1 MLRLKILEVVLGKG
15 LIDQKR
21 SSSVVG
27 FLYILVIAEDMVN
40 GGRDL
45 ENEILESFFEKLSND
60 DSIPDDLVEDLE
72 QLERRGELSEAT
84 EVIENAKEVMNV
96 AHSED

>member
-1 MLRLKILEVVLGKG
+1 M
-15 LIDQKR
+15 
-21 SSSVVG
+21 
-27 FLYILVIAEDMVN
+27 YILVIAEDMVN

>member
-1 MLRLKILEVVLGKG
+1 
-15 LIDQKR
+15 
-21 SSSVVG
+21 
-27 FLYILVIAEDMVN
+27 MVN